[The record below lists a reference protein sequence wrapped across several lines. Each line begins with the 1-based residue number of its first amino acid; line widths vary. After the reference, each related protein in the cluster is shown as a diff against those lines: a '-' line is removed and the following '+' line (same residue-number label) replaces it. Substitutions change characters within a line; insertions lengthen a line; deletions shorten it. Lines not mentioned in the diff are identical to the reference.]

1 MASPL
6 VGFVRQIRNGFA
18 CVFKC
23 AIKRKYNMAVLTI
36 EVWQL
41 EHVINKVMSHYFI
54 VLVLSLLFYL

>member
-6 VGFVRQIRNGFA
+6 VGSVRQIRKGFA
-18 CVFKC
+18 CDFKC

-36 EVWQL
+36 EVLQL